1 MFSRKDKYFLFADNT
16 TELNVD
22 AIKIK
27 DKFVL
32 IYRNT
37 GKNNNFDKLKKLR
50 EDCKKKYIKF
60 YVANDTRLYSRLRA
74 DGLYISAFNKDLR
87 LKSFN
92 SSKSKNIGSAHN
104 LKEIRLKINQGC
116 KTIIFSRLFVT
127 NYDNKSGYLGVVK
140 FNLLSK
146 IYNTKLIPLG
156 GIRFYNLNKLK
167 LLKAEGLCILSELKK
182 KPAKIINRLF

>member
-92 SSKSKNIGSAHN
+92 NSKSKNIGSAHN

-167 LLKAEGLCILSELKK
+167 LLKVEGLCILSELKK

>member
-104 LKEIRLKINQGC
+104 LKKSDLK
-116 KTIIFSRLFVT
+116 
-127 NYDNKSGYLGVVK
+127 
-140 FNLLSK
+140 
-146 IYNTKLIPLG
+146 
-156 GIRFYNLNKLK
+156 
-167 LLKAEGLCILSELKK
+167 
-182 KPAKIINRLF
+182 

>member
-182 KPAKIINRLF
+182 PAKIINRLF